1 MTASETISFTHF
13 LPLMIGDLI
22 PLKNP
27 DWQQFL
33 FLLMII
39 VGKLINAVQ
48 KHHIAYIELYGALK
62 PKQQILEH
70 FASIIKRSGA
80 TISHPQYELKVES
93 GHSHT
98 IRIKIFQIINGSS
111 RLIRRIFFL
120 SKRTQEILKNSEYFK
135 KVINIHNIDSN
146 IKTCIL
152 FNELEH
158 KGTKYKLSYYVI
170 TQN

>member
-1 MTASETISFTHF
+1 LLI
-13 LPLMIGDLI
+13 IIDLI
-22 PLKNP
+22 SKSEYSSEDLNE
-27 DWQQFL
+27 L
-33 FLLMII
+33 S
-39 VGKLINAVQ
+39 NAVQ